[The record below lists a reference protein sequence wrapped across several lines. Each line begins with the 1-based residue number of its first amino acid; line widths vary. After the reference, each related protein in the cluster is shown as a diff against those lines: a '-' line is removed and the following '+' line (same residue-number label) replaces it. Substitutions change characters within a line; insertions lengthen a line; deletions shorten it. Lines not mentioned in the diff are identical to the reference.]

1 VRVVPA
7 DRLIYDAVMNGK
19 HIVVTGGTGALG
31 GAVVS
36 LLLER
41 GATCHVPMIEAA
53 VPEGTPWS
61 GHASV
66 VATPGVALTDEGAVE
81 SYYAALPPLWGS
93 VHLAGGFAM
102 APITETRL
110 ADFEKMH
117 GINAITAFLAAREA
131 VRAMRKSGG
140 GRILNVVSRAALA
153 PGGGTIAYT
162 ASKAEVAALT
172 QALAAEVL
180 RDGILVNAIAP
191 STIDTPANRAA
202 MPKADFS
209 TWTTPAEIAEVIA
222 FLVSPSNTLISG
234 ALVPVYGR
242 A

>member
-1 VRVVPA
+1 
-7 DRLIYDAVMNGK
+7 MQGK
-19 HIVVTGGTGALG
+19 EIVVTGATGALG
-31 GAVVS
+31 GAVVA

-41 GATCHVPMIEAA
+41 GATCHLPMTEAA
-53 VPEGTPWS
+53 VPAHVGWA
-61 GHASV
+61 GHERARPAPSV
-66 VATPGVALTDEGAVE
+66 SLTDEAAVE
-81 SYYAALPPLWGS
+81 RFYGALPPLWAS
-93 VHLAGGFAM
+93 IHIAGGFAM

-110 ADFEKMH
+110 ADYDKMH
-117 GINAITAFLAAREA
+117 AINAVTAFLGCREA
-131 VRAMRKSGG
+131 VRAIRRGVGG
-140 GRILNVVSRAALA
+140 GRILNVISRAALA
-153 PGGGTIAYT
+153 PGGGSIAYT

-202 MPKADFS
+202 MPTADHAS
-209 TWTTPAEIAEVIA
+209 WASPADIAEVIA
-222 FLVSPSNTLISG
+222 FLVSPTNTLISG